1 MNDRNSLPDDFDP
14 FDAELGE
21 ALDTSDRLA
30 ASPAAVDRGRTERGE
45 VEPRPDRARFQRKPK
60 APKPPRP
67 ARSQKPKPPK
77 PTRRKRDADDDDDI
91 DLALFAN
98 TPDDDLLDE
107 DEPRAARRPRIGG
120 VDVGAVIGGFIEVVF
135 TAVLIALVML
145 AIGAV
150 LVIAG
155 RALGVLPGGAVDL
168 AALASGASAVV
179 ATQPARSVPTNPP
192 AAVVASEPTAPP
204 SVVGETVIGLL
215 LATDTAAP
223 AAVVCRDQDRA
234 TWWASITAAY
244 RPFTRL
250 TPASVQEERNPGALI
265 ERLNIYRAVVADA
278 QVPGMDAS
286 CVSAARAA
294 VLEYMDA
301 SIERVRALTT
311 PGGVP
316 SDVLR
321 AAEARLTQTDAAITA
336 ALWEVGAL
344 QEADS
349 PVAQGIARGSGAV
362 CGAVGWYAAVEPL
375 RQQFDT
381 FAAQIDVATQPATTV
396 RGLIS
401 DMQAVAGNADA
412 LDVPACAATPN
423 ALRAAIMNETIAAYQ
438 ALLVGQR
445 ANADAA
451 FARAQAAEARYR
463 SWRVWLVG

>member
-14 FDAELGE
+14 FDEVLGE

-45 VEPRPDRARFQRKPK
+45 LEPRPDRARFQRKPK
-60 APKPPRP
+60 APKQPKAPR
-67 ARSQKPKPPK
+67 AHKPKPPK
-77 PTRRKRDADDDDDI
+77 PARRKPDDDDDI
-91 DLALFAN
+91 DLALFAD
-98 TPDDDLLDE
+98 TQDDDLLD
-107 DEPRAARRPRIGG
+107 DDAPRAPRRPRIGG
-120 VDVGAVIGGFIEVVF
+120 VDMGAVIGGFVEVAF

-145 AIGAV
+145 VIGAV

-155 RALGVLPGGAVDL
+155 RALGVLPGGAIDF
-168 AALASGASAVV
+168 AALTSGASAVV
-179 ATQPARSVPTNPP
+179 APQPVRP
-192 AAVVASEPTAPP
+192 AATSAPGAAAVQPTAPP
-204 SVVGETVIGLL
+204 AVVGDAVIQLL
-215 LATDTAAP
+215 LATATP
-223 AAVVCRDQDRA
+223 VQAAVVCRDQDRA
-234 TWWASITAAY
+234 AWWASIAAAY

-321 AAEARLTQTDAAITA
+321 AAEARLTRTDAAITA

-349 PVAQGIARGSGAV
+349 PVALGITRGSGVA
-362 CGAVGWYAAVEPL
+362 CGAVGWYTAVESL

-451 FARAQAAEARYR
+451 LARAGAAEARYR
-463 SWRVWLVG
+463 AWQVWLVG